1 MHHKDT
7 NCWRESN
14 NLLEHYLVMYLFP
27 HNEKWKSEFENVRDS
42 IISTYKGDIEVFHIG
57 STAIAG
63 LYAKDCIDLLGVV
76 KDISTVTTF
85 KQSIVDLGFVY
96 RGQNGIIG
104 REYFSKKHRKVH
116 LHIFQSDDVNVEK
129 HLHFVKMMKN
139 NITLI
144 TELNQI
150 KQDLHEKYPRDK
162 DSYQKEKEF
171 FYSHINN
178 VL

>member
-1 MHHKDT
+1 
-7 NCWRESN
+7 
-14 NLLEHYLVMYLFP
+14 MYLFP
-27 HNEKWKSEFENVRDS
+27 HNEKWKSEFENLRDS
-42 IISTYKGDIEVFHIG
+42 IISNYKGDIEVFHIG

-76 KDISTVTTF
+76 KDLSKVSTF

-104 REYFSKKHRKVH
+104 REYFSKTHRKVH
-116 LHIFQSDDVNVEK
+116 FHIFQAGDVNVVK
-129 HLHFVKMMKN
+129 HLNFVKVMKN
-139 NITLI
+139 NVALI

-150 KQDLHEKYPRDK
+150 KQGLHAKYPNDK
-162 DSYQKEKEF
+162 ELYQKEKEP
-171 FYSHINN
+171 FYNHINK

>member
-1 MHHKDT
+1 
-7 NCWRESN
+7 
-14 NLLEHYLVMYLFP
+14 MYLFP
-27 HNEKWKSEFENVRDS
+27 HDEKWKSEFENVRDS
-42 IISTYKGDIEVFHIG
+42 IISAYEGDIELFHIG

-76 KDISTVTTF
+76 KDISKVSTF

-116 LHIFQSDDVNVEK
+116 LHIFQSGDVNVEK
-129 HLHFVKMMKN
+129 HLHFVKVMQN
-139 NITLI
+139 NMALI
-144 TELNQI
+144 TEFNQV
-150 KQDLHEKYPRDK
+150 KHDLHAKYPNDK
-162 DSYQKEKEF
+162 ESYQNEKAF
-171 FYSHINN
+171 FYSHINQ